1 MEIIWTNNVENKG
14 VLHTV
19 MQERNI
25 LHSVTKRKA
34 KWFRHNSHR
43 NRLLNHIIEGE
54 TEGKRR
60 RGRRC
65 KQILDEL
72 ADKIRY

>member
-1 MEIIWTNNVENKG
+1 VENKG

-25 LHSVTKRKA
+25 LHNVKQRRA
-34 KWFRHNSHR
+34 KCFGHISHR
-43 NRLLNHIIEGE
+43 KRLLNHIIEGE

-60 RGRRC
+60 QGRRC
-65 KQILDEL
+65 KQILDDL